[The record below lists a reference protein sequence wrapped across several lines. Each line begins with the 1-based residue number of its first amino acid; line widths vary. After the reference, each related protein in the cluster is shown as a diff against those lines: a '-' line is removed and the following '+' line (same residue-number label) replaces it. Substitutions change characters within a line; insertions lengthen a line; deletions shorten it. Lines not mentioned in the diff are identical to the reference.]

1 MRNNQ
6 PITQH
11 EFALHPEMTIIS
23 HTNLKG
29 QITFANDDFLKASGF
44 SEGEVMGQP
53 HNILR
58 HPDMPVEAFRDL
70 WATIK
75 AGKPWCGIVKNR
87 CKNGDHYW
95 VHATVTPLPDGSGYS
110 SVRVPATRAE
120 IAEAEALF
128 AKMRSDPSI
137 RLAGGRLAKPGWA
150 LMARF
155 NALSILGRLIVS
167 IGIGG
172 VAIFAAILLAW
183 LATSDIRQSYRRFID
198 VELERRAQILS
209 LYGQGLQL
217 GQATRNILL
226 DPDNPKAY
234 ENHKKA
240 AAEFDRILEDVER
253 LDAASLKSDLP
264 AKLAALRG
272 EQKKAQ
278 EAVLALVAEKK
289 FDEAKT
295 ALNKEETPQWRAL
308 RQALLDEIERI
319 ERLSDERL
327 AALDAESRAATSRSL
342 AILVGGALVAGF
354 FAALTLVSIR
364 GTTRRAEKAIEVAA
378 SGNLR
383 QAIQP
388 DSDDE
393 IGKMVAAVA
402 KLKNRLHEAIA
413 AVQQSA
419 RNLGPVSRKISEA
432 AETSAQGVAARGGAI
447 EAIAAAVEELSVSTS
462 EMSSNAAHAKHK
474 AEEAAQAARA
484 GAQTARE
491 TAARI
496 EEAARLVGETER
508 SIEELAHV
516 SAEIG
521 RVINVIREIADQT
534 NLLALNAAIEAA
546 RAGEMGR
553 GFAVVADE
561 VRKLAERTSAS
572 TQEIAAMVT
581 KIQNTSRTVAAEVTK
596 NVTQIG
602 EGAQNARAAG
612 EAVAS
617 IEITVAAA
625 TEAVQAIADALQEA
639 AGAAHDI
646 ANRVESISAAAETD
660 NVAAQHAKEEAATV
674 ARLAEKLTSL
684 AEQYRT

>member
-6 PITQH
+6 PVTQR
-11 EFALHPEMTIIS
+11 EYPLRADMAIIS

-29 QITFANDDFLKASGF
+29 QITFVNDDFLEASGF
-44 SEGEVMGQP
+44 TEAEVMGEP

-58 HPDMPVEAFRDL
+58 HPDMPTEAFRDL

-95 VHATVTPLPDGSGYS
+95 VRATVTPLPDGSGYS

-120 IAEAEALF
+120 IAEAEALY
-128 AKMRSDPSI
+128 ARMRSDPSI
-137 RLAGGRLAKPGWA
+137 RLDGGRLAKKG
-150 LMARF
+150 LGLLSRF
-155 NALSILGRLIVS
+155 NRLSILQRLLISSGAGGLTVIVGL
-167 IGIGG
+167 II
-172 VAIFAAILLAW
+172 IWFALGDAQR
-183 LATSDIRQSYRRFID
+183 DYRRFID
-198 VELERRAQILS
+198 TELERRAQMLA

-240 AAEFDRILEDVER
+240 AADFDKTLDKAAQ
-253 LDAASLKSDLP
+253 LDAAHFKSGLP
-264 AKLAALRG
+264 EKLAALRA
-272 EQKKAQ
+272 EQKQAQ
-278 EAVLALVAEKK
+278 EQVLALVAEKK

-295 ALNKEETPQWRAL
+295 FLNKEETPKWRAL
-308 RQALLDEIERI
+308 RQVLLDEIERI
-319 ERLSDERL
+319 EQQTPARL
-327 AALDAESRAATSRSL
+327 AQLDEAARAAEISAMS
-342 AILVGGALVAGF
+342 VLVAGLLL
-354 FAALTLVSIR
+354 AGLMAGMTIYGLQRTA
-364 GTTRRAEKAIEVAA
+364 RRAEEVINIAA

-383 QAIQP
+383 EPVQP
-388 DSDDE
+388 ESDDE

-419 RNLGPVSRKISEA
+419 RSLGPLSGEISA
-432 AETSAQGVAARGGAI
+432 AADLTAKSIAERSQAI
-447 EAIAAAVEELSVSTS
+447 EAIAAAVEQLSVTTS
-462 EMSSNAAHAKHK
+462 EMSSNAAHAKER
-474 AEEAAQAARA
+474 AQEAARTAQA
-484 GAQTARE
+484 GAATARD

-496 EEAARLVGETER
+496 EEAARMVRDTEQ
-508 SIEELAHV
+508 SIDELARV

-521 RVINVIREIADQT
+521 RVVNVIGEIADQT

-572 TQEIAAMVT
+572 TQEIAAMVA
-581 KIQNTSRTVAAEVTK
+581 KIQATSQTVASEVTK
-596 NVTQIG
+596 NAQEIAA
-602 EGAQNARAAG
+602 GAQNAREAG

-617 IEITVAAA
+617 IEQSVGAA
-625 TEAVQAIADALQEA
+625 TDAVQAIADALQEA
-639 AGAAHDI
+639 AQAAHDI
-646 ANRVESISAAAETD
+646 ANRVETISAAAESD
-660 NVAAQHAKEEAATV
+660 NLAAQRAREEAAAV
-674 ARLAEKLTSL
+674 SRLASKLSSL
-684 AEQYRT
+684 AAQYRA